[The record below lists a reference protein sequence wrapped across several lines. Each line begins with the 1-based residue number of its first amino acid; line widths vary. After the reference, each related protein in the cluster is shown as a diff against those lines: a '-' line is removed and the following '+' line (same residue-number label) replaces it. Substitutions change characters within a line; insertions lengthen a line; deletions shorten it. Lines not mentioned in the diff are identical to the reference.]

1 MLAVG
6 ALTLLS
12 QCAPTCGAGA
22 GQISWEGRPAV
33 AVVAMNGAPLS
44 DVQAALDR
52 GQVVDI
58 GYEGHHHVAGH
69 YSSHGSVFAAGPN
82 LDPGEEI
89 RFDGDVYVVTGRDS
103 APAGAVWTFQDGL
116 TVQYSGCGG
125 ACLVRAREG

>member
-1 MLAVG
+1 MLAAA
-6 ALTLLS
+6 ALTLLA
-12 QCAPTCGAGA
+12 QCAPTCGAGP

-33 AVVAMNGAPLS
+33 GVVAMNGQPLS

-52 GQVVDI
+52 GLVVDI

-82 LDPGEEI
+82 LDPGEDVW
-89 RFDGDVYVVTGRDS
+89 FDGEAYTVTGRES
-103 APAGAVWTFQDGL
+103 APAGAKVVFTEGL

-125 ACLVRAREG
+125 ACLVRARP